1 MFGLID
7 DDDLARVHFVVDT
20 LTDEELCVGRG
31 LQPGGPHSIQPVLS
45 AGQRL
50 DLRPTLGGQLG
61 LTVVPVH
68 DLRCAVGLHADFL
81 GYSPEA
87 EIVVRQ
93 RPVRQCLGEKVVCAE
108 HLLGRGLRRRLLG
121 TFRPEELPFAAVDD
135 AVHLVDQRM
144 ARWLDTGVAQMP
156 DCLAGRDHDRRPPL
170 RDRPE
175 TVLLIGAEHVDPECA
190 QHILH
195 VGEFLIACQQLPIRA
210 DFAIGQSIGG
220 GHEQNRAVLHRTL
233 DCAGHE
239 YQRFALAGFHF
250 HRTRFH
256 RVDGF
261 RLFDPQHHS
270 AGHFLADRA
279 APDDLHRRQ
288 QRLVLIAAVQA
299 GHQHVVR
306 KVGQALTF
314 RNMLGGCPVEVDQ
327 QIDRLVAVAAR
338 HTGGVGETVVIGG
351 RNALLVVH
359 RRRMFLHGRCFGA
372 VRLGPAGAFG
382 SFLTGLLGSLLSLR
396 GRMLFA
402 TGRSG
407 FAASTGR
414 SGFAAST
421 GRSRFAASA
430 GSSRLARSSWM
441 GSCRCLRTGTVRD
454 RRVFSGRARPGFRVR
469 AVSCWRAG
477 LFVNLADRAWRGARR
492 ELRRRRG
499 LAHRLDR
506 SGCGRLPC
514 GDRLLGRWPL
524 DRSRRLGMC
533 SRPRRGG
540 VGRCG
545 TDGLPGLSTTG
556 SVGRD
561 RWALLA

>member
-1 MFGLID
+1 MQTVFGLVD
-7 DDDLARVHFVVDT
+7 DDDLARVHFVVDAF
-20 LTDEELCVGRG
+20 TDEKFGVGRG
-31 LQPGGPHSIQPVLS
+31 LQPGGAHSVQPVFS
-45 AGQRL
+45 AGQCL
-50 DLRPTLGGQLG
+50 DLRPALGREFG

-93 RPVRQCLGEKVVCAE
+93 RPIRQCLGEKVVCAE

-144 ARWLDTGVAQMP
+144 ARWLDTAVAQMP

-175 TVLLIGAEHVDPECA
+175 TVLLIGAEHVDPEFA

-195 VGEFLIACQQLPIRA
+195 VGEFLVAGQQLPIRA

-220 GHEQNRAVLHRTL
+220 GHEQNRIVLHRTL

-239 YQRFALAGFHF
+239 YQRFAFTGFHF

-314 RNMLGGCPVEVDQ
+314 RNMLGRGLVEVDQ

-359 RRRMFLHGRCFGA
+359 RRRMFLRGRCFGA

-382 SFLTGLLGSLLSLR
+382 SFLTGLLGSRLSPR

-402 TGRSG
+402 TRRSG
-407 FAASTGR
+407 FAAGTG
-414 SGFAAST
+414 
-421 GRSRFAASA
+421 
-430 GSSRLARSSWM
+430 
-441 GSCRCLRTGTVRD
+441 
-454 RRVFSGRARPGFRVR
+454 
-469 AVSCWRAG
+469 
-477 LFVNLADRAWRGARR
+477 
-492 ELRRRRG
+492 
-499 LAHRLDR
+499 
-506 SGCGRLPC
+506 
-514 GDRLLGRWPL
+514 
-524 DRSRRLGMC
+524 
-533 SRPRRGG
+533 
-540 VGRCG
+540 
-545 TDGLPGLSTTG
+545 
-556 SVGRD
+556 
-561 RWALLA
+561 